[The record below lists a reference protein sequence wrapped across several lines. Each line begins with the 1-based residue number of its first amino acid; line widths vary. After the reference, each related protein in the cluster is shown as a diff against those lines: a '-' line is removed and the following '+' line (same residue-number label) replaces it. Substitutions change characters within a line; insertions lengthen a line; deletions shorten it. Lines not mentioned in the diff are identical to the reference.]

1 MPTSKEKIILGIDPG
16 LAITGY
22 GIIKFRNKNISML
35 KCGAIITNA
44 KEIFGYRLN
53 KLHTELN
60 KIIKKYK
67 PDEIAV
73 EKLFFAKNA
82 KTALKVSEARG
93 VINLA
98 IWQNRKKLREFTPLQ
113 IKQAMTGYGRASK
126 KQIQIMVK
134 QQLCLKEEPKPDDV
148 ADALAIAICSAYTK
162 EY

>member
-16 LAITGY
+16 IAITGY
-22 GIIKFRNKNISML
+22 GIVKFHKKEIFMI

-44 KEIFGYRLN
+44 KEIFGFRLN
-53 KLHTELN
+53 KLHLELN

-82 KTALKVSEARG
+82 KTALKVGEARG
-93 VINLA
+93 VINLT
-98 IWQNRKKLREFTPLQ
+98 IWKNKKKLREFTPLQ
-113 IKQAMTGYGRASK
+113 VKLALTGYGRASK

-134 QQLCLKEEPKPDDV
+134 QQLNLKEEPKPDDV